1 MQRIVAVRSQAPL
14 LPLYKWMSD
23 LKACCGPLHTRA
35 KEEQEGT
42 QCQDYS
48 HRKNNS
54 SWGCSSKDRPGH
66 YRNVCS
72 LSLARQRR
80 VKKGTADP
88 DMQTATSASC
98 LSISVRWLAMD
109 GCKVDIIN
117 ILFSG
122 PQCWSGAPSKSTNRL
137 KSDGE
142 SCVLGFIGNRMEEL
156 RVEGTLASLLI
167 HVSTFISP

>member
-1 MQRIVAVRSQAPL
+1 
-14 LPLYKWMSD
+14 MSD